1 MRKILSFILTAAV
14 LLSFA
19 VSLPSCK
26 KKSTEP
32 DEIRAAL
39 ETLIPASAELNEI
52 YFGLGLPTAADEE
65 GYANPDDGLVY
76 EQLIYEQVLPSC
88 KYQTE
93 AELREATLSVFTESY
108 ANALFERGFSGLS
121 VKYDDNGLSGSELT
135 STLYAMYIETD
146 GVLTKRTNVKE
157 EALRLGREYLIDKMT
172 VVRQKN
178 DYVVV
183 DIPTMMDG
191 EESVTVTLKLVITEN
206 GWRLDSPTY

>member
-1 MRKILSFILTAAV
+1 MKLMRKILSFLLTAVMLVSLA
-14 LLSFA
+14 L
-19 VSLPSCK
+19 SLPSCK
-26 KKSTEP
+26 KKTTEP

-65 GYANPDDGLVY
+65 GYTNPDEGLVY

-93 AELREATLSVFTESY
+93 AELREATLAVFTESY
-108 ANALFERGFSGLS
+108 ANVLFERGFSGLT
-121 VKYDDNGLSGSELT
+121 VKYDDSGLT

-146 GVLTKRTNVKE
+146 GVLTKRTNVKD
-157 EALRLGREYLIDKMT
+157 EALRLGREYRIDKMT

-191 EESVTVTLKLVITEN
+191 KESVTVTLKLVITEN

>member
-1 MRKILSFILTAAV
+1 MRKILLFLLTATMLV
-14 LLSFA
+14 SLA

-65 GYANPDDGLVY
+65 GYANPDEGLV
-76 EQLIYEQVLPSC
+76 YEQVLPSC

-121 VKYDDNGLSGSELT
+121 VKYDDNGLLGSELP

-146 GVLTKRTNVKE
+146 GVLTKRTNVKD
-157 EALRLGREYLIDKMT
+157 EALRLGREYQIDKMT

-206 GWRLDSPTY
+206 GWRIDSPTY

>member
-1 MRKILSFILTAAV
+1 MKKILSFLLTAVMAV
-14 LLSFA
+14 SL
-19 VSLPSCK
+19 VISLPSCK
-26 KKSTEP
+26 KESIEP

-52 YFGLGLPTAADEE
+52 YFGRGLPTAADEE
-65 GYANPDDGLVY
+65 GYTDPNDGLLY

-93 AELREATLSVFTESY
+93 AELREATLAVFTESY
-108 ANALFERGFSGLS
+108 ANALFERGFSGLT
-121 VKYDDNGLSGSELT
+121 VKYDQSGLS
-135 STLYAMYIETD
+135 STMYAIYIETD
-146 GVLTKRTNVKE
+146 GVLTKRTNVKD
-157 EALRLGREYLIDKMT
+157 EALRLGREYRIDKMT

-183 DIPTMMDG
+183 DIPTVMDG

>member
-1 MRKILSFILTAAV
+1 MAALV
-14 LLSFA
+14 IASLA
-19 VSLPSCK
+19 VSLQSCK
-26 KKSTEP
+26 KISTEP

-76 EQLIYEQVLPSC
+76 EQVLPSC

-108 ANALFERGFSGLS
+108 ANVLFERGFSGLS

-146 GVLTKRTNVKE
+146 GVLTKRTNVKD
-157 EALRLGREYLIDKMT
+157 EALRLGREYRIDKMT

>member
-1 MRKILSFILTAAV
+1 MKLMRKILSFLLTAVMLVSLA
-14 LLSFA
+14 L
-19 VSLPSCK
+19 SLPSCK
-26 KKSTEP
+26 KKTTEP

-76 EQLIYEQVLPSC
+76 EQVLPSC

-93 AELREATLSVFTESY
+93 AELREATLAVFTESY
-108 ANALFERGFSGLS
+108 ANVLFERGFSGLS
-121 VKYDDNGLSGSELT
+121 VKYDDNGLT

-146 GVLTKRTNVKE
+146 GVLTKRTNVKD
-157 EALRLGREYLIDKMT
+157 EALRLGREYRIDKMT

-191 EESVTVTLKLVITEN
+191 KESVTVTLKLVITEN